1 MTDQG
6 GQEGD
11 AGPSSTQ
18 QDQQQ
23 TEGLL
28 SFSDFLETMKD
39 PKAADLVR
47 MIKQYVLYQI
57 LLINLFLICAS
68 MYIVHVLQVS
78 QRI

>member
-1 MTDQG
+1 MTDQR
-6 GQEGD
+6 GQEGG

-47 MIKQYVLYQI
+47 MIKQYVL
-57 LLINLFLICAS
+57 
-68 MYIVHVLQVS
+68 
-78 QRI
+78 